1 MIDFLDELMLQIAGL
16 SGTEI
21 GLFAAAIVCVNAI
34 SHGLEVRHYRRH
46 SMRLDELSQK
56 AYELADFSIVQV
68 MPSCLARNRIRINL
82 SAARLAKEAQL

>member
-16 SGTEI
+16 SSVEI
-21 GLFAAAIVCVNAI
+21 GLFVVARVCVNAI
-34 SHGLEVRHYRRH
+34 LGAFEIRHYRRH